1 MKTELSDERPQ
12 RVLTRVLTLHR
23 LLYMDTAT
31 GQATECDHDYA
42 DVSNLMDCDKKRSV
56 YICTDC
62 CDQKVVKW

>member
-1 MKTELSDERPQ
+1 
-12 RVLTRVLTLHR
+12 
-23 LLYMDTAT
+23 MDTAT